1 VAGRS
6 DAQKER
12 GGILLPRSTME
23 ATMNKL
29 MSSSMFG
36 LAPIAPSQTLV
47 SYDEERPGV
56 ENDNISE
63 PVIERMP
70 THEEIA
76 RIREALEA
84 RDAGSTKHA
93 HWCSVL
99 LRATLRRIYLKD

>member
-1 VAGRS
+1 
-6 DAQKER
+6 
-12 GGILLPRSTME
+12 
-23 ATMNKL
+23 MNRL

-47 SYDEERPGV
+47 GDDEERPGV
-56 ENDNISE
+56 ANDEISP
-63 PVIERMP
+63 PVIERMA

-76 RIREALEA
+76 RIREELDA

-99 LRATLRRIYLKD
+99 LSATWRRVRQSESGRKIRRS